1 MRREKYFYNKQT
13 LQYEKVKLTV
23 KQKAGRIFGVAS
35 AVMVSGVLFGA
46 LLWRFFPSPQVQL
59 KNDEISQLMAQNMEM
74 QDLVAHMSSTLENIQ
89 ERDRWVHRMVL
100 EMDPIDENIWDG
112 GVGGHEPY
120 ADLMSFRQ
128 SGKMMVQ
135 LRQKADKLKR
145 QMVIQSESLDDIEKM
160 ASDKEKMLAS
170 IPSIKPI
177 RSDKLNRKVKL
188 LSGFGY
194 RIHPIYKIRKM
205 HAGIDFSAK
214 TGTPIQATGDGKVVK
229 VTNSGRRGYGI
240 HVIIDHGY
248 YYETLY
254 GHMSK
259 ANVKVGQQIKKG
271 QVIGLVGSTGT
282 STAPHCHYE
291 VHYKGKAVNPIDYV
305 LDGLSPKEY
314 QELVRLAELDNQSFD

>member
-13 LQYEKVKLTV
+13 LQYEKVKLTA
-23 KQKAGRIFGVAS
+23 KEKAGRVFGIAS
-35 AVMVSGVLFGA
+35 AMLISGILFGS
-46 LLWRFFPSPQVQL
+46 LLWRFFPSPQIQL
-59 KNDEISQLMAQNMEM
+59 KDDEISQLVAQNMEM
-74 QDLVAHMSSTLENIQ
+74 QELVDHMSGALTNIQ

-100 EMDPIDENIWDG
+100 EMDPIDENIWEG
-112 GVGGHEPY
+112 GTGGHEPY
-120 ADLMSFRQ
+120 ADLQNFRQ

-135 LRQKADKLKR
+135 LRQKAEKLKR
-145 QMVIQSESLDDIEKM
+145 QMVIQSKSLDNIEKM
-160 ASDKEKMLAS
+160 AADKEKMLAS

-177 RSDKLNRKVKL
+177 RADKLNRKVQL

-229 VTNSGRRGYGI
+229 VTNSGRRGYGL
-240 HVIIDHGY
+240 HVVIDHGY
-248 YYETLY
+248 GYETLY
-254 GHMSK
+254 GHMSS
-259 ANVKVGQQIKKG
+259 ATVKVGQTIKKG
-271 QVIGLVGSTGT
+271 QEIGKVGSTGT

-305 LDGLSPKEY
+305 LDGLSPAEY
-314 QELVRLAELDNQSFD
+314 QELVKLAELDNQSFD

>member
-1 MRREKYFYNKQT
+1 MRREKYFYNQQT
-13 LQYEKVKLTV
+13 LQYEKVKLTT
-23 KQKAGRIFGVAS
+23 KQKATRVFGVTS
-35 AVMVSGVLFGA
+35 AVLVSGILFGA

-59 KNDEISQLMAQNMEM
+59 KNDEIATLVAENIEM
-74 QDLVAHMSSTLENIQ
+74 QDLVEHMSKTLGNIQ

-100 EMDPIDENIWDG
+100 EIDPIDENIWEG

-120 ADLMSFRQ
+120 ADLLNFRQ
-128 SGKMMVQ
+128 SGKMMTQ
-135 LRQKADKLKR
+135 LRRKADKLKR
-145 QMVIQSESLDDIEKM
+145 QMVTQSKSLDEIEKM
-160 ASDKEKMLAS
+160 AANKEKMLAS

-177 RSDKLNRKVKL
+177 RSDKLNRKVQL

-229 VTNSGRRGYGI
+229 VQNSGRKGYGI

-248 YYETLY
+248 GYKTLY

-259 ANVKVGQQIKKG
+259 AEVKVGQVIKKG
-271 QVIGLVGSTGT
+271 HEIGKVGSTGT

>member
-1 MRREKYFYNKQT
+1 M
-13 LQYEKVKLTV
+13 
-23 KQKAGRIFGVAS
+23 S
-35 AVMVSGVLFGA
+35 DA
-46 LLWRFFPSPQVQL
+46 L
-59 KNDEISQLMAQNMEM
+59 D
-74 QDLVAHMSSTLENIQ
+74 NIQ

-100 EMDPIDENIWDG
+100 EMDPIDENIWEG

-120 ADLMSFRQ
+120 ADLLNFRQ
-128 SGKMMVQ
+128 SGKMMSQ

-145 QMVIQSESLDDIEKM
+145 QMVVQSKSLDEIEKM
-160 ASDKEKMLAS
+160 AADKEKMLAS
-170 IPSIKPI
+170 IPSIKPV
-177 RSDKLNRKVKL
+177 RADKLNRKVQL

-214 TGTPIQATGDGKVVK
+214 TGTPIQSTGDGKVVK
-229 VTNSGRRGYGI
+229 VQNSGRRGYGI
-240 HVIIDHGY
+240 HVVIDHGY
-248 YYETLY
+248 GYETLY

-259 ANVKVGQQIKKG
+259 ADVKKGDVVKKG
-271 QVIGLVGSTGT
+271 QVIGKVGSTGT

-291 VHYKGKAVNPIDYV
+291 VRYRGKAVNPIDYV

>member
-13 LQYEKVKLTV
+13 LQYEKVKLTT
-23 KQKAGRIFGVAS
+23 KEKTGRIFGIAS
-35 AVMVSGVLFGA
+35 AMLISGILFGS
-46 LLWRFFPSPQVQL
+46 LLWRFFPSPQIQL
-59 KNDEISQLMAQNMEM
+59 KNDEIAHLVSENMEM
-74 QDLVAHMSSTLENIQ
+74 QELLDHMSSTLANIQ

-100 EMDPIDENIWDG
+100 EMDPIDENIWEG

-120 ADLMSFRQ
+120 TDLQSFRQ
-128 SGKMMVQ
+128 SGKMMAQ
-135 LRQKADKLKR
+135 LRQKAEKLKR
-145 QMVIQSESLDDIEKM
+145 QMVVQSKSLDEIEKM
-160 ASDKEKMLAS
+160 AADKENMLAS

-177 RSDKLNRKVKL
+177 RADKLNRRVQL

-214 TGTPIQATGDGKVVK
+214 SGTPIQATGDGKVIKVK
-229 VTNSGRRGYGI
+229 NSGRRSYGL

-248 YYETLY
+248 GYQTLY
-254 GHMSK
+254 GHMSS
-259 ANVKVGQQIKKG
+259 ADVKVGQVVKKG
-271 QVIGLVGSTGT
+271 QEIGKVGSTGA

-291 VHYKGKAVNPIDYV
+291 VHYKGKAINPIDYV

-314 QELVRLAELDNQSFD
+314 QELVRLAELENQSFD

>member
-13 LQYEKVKLTV
+13 LQYEKVKLTS
-23 KQKAGRIFGVAS
+23 KELAGRIFGIAS
-35 AVMVSGVLFGA
+35 AIIVSGVLFGT

-59 KNDEISQLMAQNMEM
+59 KNDEIARLASENMEM
-74 QDLVAHMSSTLENIQ
+74 QELVDHMSSTLDNIQ

-100 EMDPIDENIWDG
+100 EMDPIDENIWEG
-112 GVGGHEPY
+112 GVGGHERY
-120 ADLMSFRQ
+120 SDLLNFRQ
-128 SGKMMVQ
+128 SGKMMAQ
-135 LRQKADKLKR
+135 LRQKSEKLKR
-145 QMVIQSESLDDIEKM
+145 QMVIQSKSLDKIEKM
-160 ASDKEKMLAS
+160 AADKEKMLAS

-177 RSDKLNRKVKL
+177 RADKLNRKVQL

-205 HAGIDFSAK
+205 HAGIDFSAR

-259 ANVKVGQQIKKG
+259 ASVKEGQEVKKG
-271 QVIGLVGSTGT
+271 QVIGYVGSTGT

-291 VHYKGKAVNPIDYV
+291 VHYKGNAVNPIDYV

-314 QELVRLAELDNQSFD
+314 QELVRLAELENQSFD